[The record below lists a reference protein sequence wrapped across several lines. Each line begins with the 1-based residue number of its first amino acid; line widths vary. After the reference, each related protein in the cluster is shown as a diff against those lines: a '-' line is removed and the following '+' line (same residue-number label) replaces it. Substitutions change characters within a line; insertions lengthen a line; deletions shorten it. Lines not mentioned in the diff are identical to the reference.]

1 MAPSHTTVLASQTSG
16 GQFDTVRTQTVVY
29 AGKSKKTIPITP
41 IISEEDVF
49 ELKVRKEF
57 PEYVER
63 KKEKYTWK
71 QFYQKRMDKKQ
82 KKQEEKM
89 KKLVSKI
96 EKSSALQQKSAHK
109 TKLIE
114 IGGSTPGKKFGSS
127 SRLLPLPS
135 NQEIQRKPPTISIAT
150 ATVIKPRQVSAPL
163 QGPTQV
169 RRVPP
174 AAVARTFTQN
184 GASTKKTTPL
194 MRKCLQMMKK

>member
-1 MAPSHTTVLASQTSG
+1 MAPNQTSVLSAQAIDA
-16 GQFDTVRTQTVVY
+16 QFDSTRIQTKVY
-29 AGKSKKTIPITP
+29 AGKSKKINPTTPTIT
-41 IISEEDVF
+41 EEDIF
-49 ELKVRKEF
+49 EEKFKKEF

-82 KKQEEKM
+82 KKQEEKLN
-89 KKLVSKI
+89 KLTMRIGKT
-96 EKSSALQQKSAHK
+96 SALQQKSAPK
-109 TKLIE
+109 TKMIDIPSKLRPL
-114 IGGSTPGKKFGSS
+114 ST
-127 SRLLPLPS
+127 
-135 NQEIQRKPPTISIAT
+135 NQASQKNRTTIPANT
-150 ATVIKPRQVSAPL
+150 APVTKPRQVIAPL
-163 QGPTQV
+163 QGPTQI

>member
-1 MAPSHTTVLASQTSG
+1 MAPTVNSTLLAHSID
-16 GQFDTVRTQTVVY
+16 GQFDSRRTQTKMF
-29 AGKSKKTIPITP
+29 AGKSKKTVPITP
-41 IISEEDVF
+41 TISEEDIF
-49 ELKVRKEF
+49 EQKFKKEF
-57 PEYVER
+57 PEYVES

-82 KKQEEKM
+82 KKEED
-89 KKLVSKI
+89 KLKRLTSKI
-96 EKSSALQQKSAHK
+96 GKSTAIQQKTAPK

-114 IGGSTPGKKFGSS
+114 IVGFTSGKKFGQS
-127 SRLLPLPS
+127 SRLRPLPTS
-135 NQEIQRKPPTISIAT
+135 QRTSITIPTANVPVPVT
-150 ATVIKPRQVSAPL
+150 KPRQVSAPL